1 MNKKIRV
8 ILVDDHAVVRAGY
21 KILLKNINYI
31 NVIAEADNGEDAI
44 ALAREHKPDVIV
56 MDISLPGINGIEAI
70 RRIVLANHAIKI
82 LVFTMHEEVVFV
94 ERALQA
100 GAIGYMTKST
110 DPEILSKA
118 IKSVSR
124 GKKYIDNDL
133 KEKMTYEY
141 EHLREDNSLL
151 SDLSAREF
159 QIFCLLAEGKNTNDI
174 SKILNISYK
183 TTANYSSQIKNK
195 LHASTIADIARIAI
209 RHNIIKA

>member
-31 NVIAEADNGEDAI
+31 NVIAEANNGEDAI

-183 TTANYSSQIKNK
+183 TAANYSSQIKNK